1 MDLRWGE
8 AIVLR
13 VRDVE
18 FLKRRLTMSENDVQL
33 GADHA
38 VGQTKRRKA
47 RSVPVPG
54 FVLDRLSA
62 LCTDRPIDAL
72 VFPAPGGGYL
82 LRPKSSGGRFAGA
95 LKRAGV
101 QAITPH
107 DLQHSCASLAVSAG
121 VNVLALQCMLGHTS
135 AKVTLDTYTYSTSTS
150 MPLPAVWDCV
160 LFTSEWAE
168 CGHRDG
174 SSRTQ

>member
-82 LRPKSSGGRFAGA
+82 L
-95 LKRAGV
+95 
-101 QAITPH
+101 
-107 DLQHSCASLAVSAG
+107 HSCASLAVSAG